1 MEISVHCPQL
11 ARYDEYHQRRE
22 KLFRILKREAKITAS
37 EQIVIAPG
45 PGLYRSLPT
54 GLVNEKMCRIV
65 KMRVK
70 C

>member
-11 ARYDEYHQRRE
+11 ARDDEYHQRRE

-45 PGLYRSLPT
+45 PGLQISADRF
-54 GLVNEKMCRIV
+54 NEKMCRIV